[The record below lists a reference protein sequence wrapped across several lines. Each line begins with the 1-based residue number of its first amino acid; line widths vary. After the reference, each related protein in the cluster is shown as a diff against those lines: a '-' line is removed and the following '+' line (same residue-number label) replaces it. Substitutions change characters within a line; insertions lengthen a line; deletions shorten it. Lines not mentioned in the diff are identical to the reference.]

1 MDEKQY
7 NKQLWVYGI
16 LVVIA
21 SICGLG
27 SPLLKSFDMSSVLS
41 WILGIIAVVIFLL
54 ATVTLGISLNLKGRQ
69 WAAAIL
75 LLLLAWAGSVVYM
88 TTRKPNP
95 PKAPKS

>member
-1 MDEKQY
+1 MDQKQY
-7 NKQLWVYGI
+7 NKQVWVYGI

-21 SICGLG
+21 SMCGLG
-27 SPLLKSFDMSSVLS
+27 TPLLRSLDVSSVLS
-41 WILGIIAVVIFLL
+41 WILGIIAAVIFLL
-54 ATVTLGISLNLKGRQ
+54 ATVTFGVFLNLKGRQ

-95 PKAPKS
+95 SKAKG

>member
-16 LVVIA
+16 LVVVA
-21 SICGLG
+21 SMCGLG
-27 SPLLKSFDMSSVLS
+27 SPLFKSFDLSSVVS
-41 WILGIIAVVIFLL
+41 WILAMIAVLIFLL
-54 ATVTLGISLNLKGRQ
+54 ATVNFGISLNLKGRQ

-75 LLLLAWAGSVVYM
+75 LLLLAWVGSVVYM

-95 PKAPKS
+95 PKPKG

>member
-7 NKQLWVYGI
+7 NKQVWVYGV

-21 SICGLG
+21 SMCGLG
-27 SPLLKSFDMSSVLS
+27 TPLLRSLDVSSVLS
-41 WILGIIAVVIFLL
+41 WILGIIAAVIFLL
-54 ATVTLGISLNLKGRQ
+54 ATVTFGVFLNLKGRQ

-95 PKAPKS
+95 PKPKG

>member
-7 NKQLWVYGI
+7 NNQLWVYGI

-21 SICGLG
+21 SMCGLS

-41 WILGIIAVVIFLL
+41 WILGIISVVIFLL

-88 TTRKPNP
+88 TTRKPN
-95 PKAPKS
+95 APKS